1 MYCKNC
7 GKRIPDD
14 SKFCNA
20 CGTSINVNPSSNTSV
35 ETPAVGIVN
44 EPETEAPS
52 EKADITRVSTE
63 PATGDVSPKSRLT
76 ATLLAFFL
84 GSFGAH
90 RFYLGKNGSAAGM
103 LVLTILFFVIAGV
116 TGAMFGFGA
125 PFTLANWFMLGFASI
140 PLIAVS
146 IWAFVDFI
154 IAVSGHM
161 KDGQGRRVKRWR

>member
-14 SKFCNA
+14 SNFCDA
-20 CGTSINVNPSSNTSV
+20 CGTAIKVSPSSNTSV
-35 ETPAVGIVN
+35 ETPATEIIR
-44 EPETEAPS
+44 EPKTELP
-52 EKADITRVSTE
+52 EGRVYTTRPITE
-63 PATGDVSPKSRLT
+63 PITDDISPKSRLT

-103 LVLTILFFVIAGV
+103 LVLTILFFVIAGI

-125 PFTLANWFMLGFASI
+125 FGLMNWFALGFASI

-146 IWAFVDFI
+146 IWALVDFI
-154 IAVSGHM
+154 VVVSGHM
-161 KDGQGRRVKRWR
+161 KDGQGRRVKKWR